1 MTHIIECKC
10 SKILGNIGTWLIEM
24 EKLAY
29 SINPLEPGLEGRKS
43 KWNAEES
50 FGDIRQV
57 LGTEVQDMIFKL
69 MKQ

>member
-1 MTHIIECKC
+1 
-10 SKILGNIGTWLIEM
+10 M

-57 LGTEVQDMIFKL
+57 LGTEVQDTIFKL